1 MFHFFWSRHAF
12 LVEPPHLQPPR
23 PILPLSLSLFSFSLQ
38 FSPLVAAN
46 ISPLGLVLARQPLA
60 AIEAA
65 MMGRQRSRK
74 QRRSQLRS
82 SSLIDLVRVFFSIF
96 GRCCR
101 VTCEGGSLSFI
112 IFFWLSR
119 PNVVFFQSRIIE
131 IGLASLQRKKTRKRS
146 SVVEKN
152 TGEWMEKSARPERGT
167 VTLIESRSHVWL
179 FIAAV
184 FHWGFWDSRN
194 RRLICRKY
202 LKRRYH
208 KTYFQPPQV
217 SFRFPQVIESP
228 AC

>member
-82 SSLIDLVRVFFSIF
+82 SSLIDLVRVFFFYFWPMLPSNLRRGF
-96 GRCCR
+96 ALVHHFFLALAAERRFFFSRGLSKL
-101 VTCEGGSLSFI
+101 VSL
-112 IFFWLSR
+112 LC
-119 PNVVFFQSRIIE
+119 
-131 IGLASLQRKKTRKRS
+131 KKKKKKQ
-146 SVVEKN
+146 EK
-152 TGEWMEKSARPERGT
+152 G
-167 VTLIESRSHVWL
+167 
-179 FIAAV
+179 AV
-184 FHWGFWDSRN
+184 S
-194 RRLICRKY
+194 
-202 LKRRYH
+202 
-208 KTYFQPPQV
+208 
-217 SFRFPQVIESP
+217 
-228 AC
+228 

>member
-96 GRCCR
+96 GRVVLIYQCTKSQFPERLCLG
-101 VTCEGGSLSFI
+101 TKWAYANHQKI
-112 IFFWLSR
+112 IRW
-119 PNVVFFQSRIIE
+119 NDQ
-131 IGLASLQRKKTRKRS
+131 SLQVFEHCLVLHWKGRCTVILSKQYIHFVDTILS
-146 SVVEKN
+146 EIYN
-152 TGEWMEKSARPERGT
+152 TC
-167 VTLIESRSHVWL
+167 I
-179 FIAAV
+179 I
-184 FHWGFWDSRN
+184 
-194 RRLICRKY
+194 
-202 LKRRYH
+202 
-208 KTYFQPPQV
+208 
-217 SFRFPQVIESP
+217 
-228 AC
+228 